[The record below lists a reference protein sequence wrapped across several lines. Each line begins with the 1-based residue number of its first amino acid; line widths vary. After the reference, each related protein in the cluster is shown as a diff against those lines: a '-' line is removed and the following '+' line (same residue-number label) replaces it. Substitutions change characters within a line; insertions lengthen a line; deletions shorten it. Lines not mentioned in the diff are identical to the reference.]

1 MNENDARRDENNG
14 RLRSELGAVLLSALV
29 DDVVEVTELKE
40 LASASEVN
48 IMMGQ
53 TFDDGQPVDLVKY
66 ALFMMNLGDTLRSGG
81 INITTNWLIADH
93 FITDINGD
101 EEAEKVSEQVRK
113 RIAYLERINSVYGG
127 DIGTILSSELSK
139 KDIYQQNL
147 SVLLAE
153 GEKNEL
159 FRQRALSAVPKDRR
173 NNPNAY
179 KYPFEE
185 IATIQSMGAD
195 IKVGPVYERHYDE
208 PARDIAPFVGFKRYV
223 AIQLSR
229 GFLFG
234 NPTVPPD
241 IKAEIEEFGILPYKI
256 NSKGMSSYRLDPVND
271 SLEKTRGLILTGRDE
286 AISDLF
292 NIIDIA
298 KGRLT
303 GDSTPYLD
311 QIKSEEEELTVSS
324 YRRFLDEARTLALDG
339 YLRFLYN
346 PLHLEEVN

>member
-1 MNENDARRDENNG
+1 MNENDARRDENSV
-14 RLRSELGAVLLSALV
+14 RLRSELETVMWSALV
-29 DDVVEVTELKE
+29 DDVLTVTELKE

-66 ALFMMNLGDTLRSGG
+66 ALFMMNLGNTLKSGG
-81 INITTNWLIADH
+81 IKVTTNWLIADH
-93 FITDINGD
+93 FITDINED
-101 EEAEKVSEQVRK
+101 EEAGKVSEQVRK

-127 DIGTILSSELSK
+127 NIGAILSSELSR
-139 KDIYQQNL
+139 KDIYQQSL
-147 SVLLAE
+147 SILLEE

-159 FRQRALSAVPKDRR
+159 FRQRALNAVPKDRR

-195 IKVGPVYERHYDE
+195 IKIGPVYEKKYDE

-234 NPTVPPD
+234 NPTVPHD
-241 IKAEIEEFGILPYKI
+241 IQTEIEEFGILPYKI

-271 SLEKTRGLILTGRDE
+271 SLEKTRRLILTGQDE
-286 AISDLF
+286 AIADLC

-311 QIKSEEEELTVSS
+311 QTKSEEGEITFSS
-324 YRRFLDEARTLALDG
+324 YHRFLDEARALALDG

-346 PLHLEEVN
+346 PLHLEEAN